1 MVALFKNDVLSTGFS
16 FVRYTKGME
25 NLTGLGMKK
34 SLNLP
39 VLANKHFR
47 KLRIEQDEPIYTYNV
62 ESMRYFVRKTPK
74 VGRRSALNQY
84 YKSPI
89 SDKVFT
95 IISTEININVIV

>member
-16 FVRYTKGME
+16 FVRYTEGME
-25 NLTGLGMKK
+25 NITGLGMKK

-39 VLANKHFR
+39 VLTNKHFNN
-47 KLRIEQDEPIYTYNV
+47 LTIEQDETIYTYNG
-62 ESMRYFVRKTPK
+62 ESMRYFVRKALK
-74 VGRRSALNQY
+74 VGRCSAFNQY

-95 IISTEININVIV
+95 IISTGININVSV